1 MNGAVTSSTI
11 TLGPATTAEPAS
23 ESDLNGTLPG
33 NQQGQPDTQAN
44 MTVDFGFYTITLGDQ
59 VWNDLDNSGQLDGA
73 EAGIDGVTVQL
84 WSGDG
89 TLQLD
94 STTTAGGGIY
104 NFSGL
109 PAGDY
114 IVRLPAVNFNPGGV
128 LRDYRS
134 STGPLPA
141 SAYEPAPDADT
152 NTANSDDNGSEVYP
166 TPSELLGL
174 GGYIETLPV
183 TLTPAAEE
191 LSDDATGTTLESRV
205 DFGVNNNPQIDLS
218 VTKTDN
224 QAFYIAGGTLNYVVV
239 VTNNGPADANGMTIS
254 DARPAQITSWTWTCD
269 VGTPVGY
276 NCTDDATNPATFTD
290 FSICLNLRV

>member
-1 MNGAVTSSTI
+1 MAVTISSTVCIEGDYVVSIPAAEFGAAGTLEGYWSSATSRTTAGALTETTAAAANTDIDSDDNGTLQTSGTLIGDVTSSI
-11 TLGPATTAEPAS
+11 VTLGPAITAEPAS
-23 ESDLNGTLPG
+23 EGDLNGTLPG

-134 STGPLPA
+134 STG
-141 SAYEPAPDADT
+141 S
-152 NTANSDDNGSEVYP
+152 
-166 TPSELLGL
+166 
-174 GGYIETLPV
+174 
-183 TLTPAAEE
+183 
-191 LSDDATGTTLESRV
+191 
-205 DFGVNNNPQIDLS
+205 
-218 VTKTDN
+218 N
-224 QAFYIAGGTLNYVVV
+224 Q
-239 VTNNGPADANGMTIS
+239 
-254 DARPAQITSWTWTCD
+254 
-269 VGTPVGY
+269 
-276 NCTDDATNPATFTD
+276 
-290 FSICLNLRV
+290 CL